1 MWGLLVAAFLGVFGS
16 MFGTGSPLQ
25 VASRGMVHNSD
36 FRTEYAE
43 SYFSD
48 GFQKNDEP
56 STKET
61 IGEKTSEITSRS
73 SETDEKT
80 FSGINIPVDVSK
92 PSEARKNEN
101 STDALTVLSG
111 N

>member
-1 MWGLLVAAFLGVFGS
+1 MWGLLIAACVGIFSS
-16 MFGTGSPLQ
+16 MFNINPSAGMSRYDESPVYRQ
-25 VASRGMVHNSD
+25 
-36 FRTEYAE
+36 EYDH
-43 SYFSD
+43 SYFED
-48 GFQKNDEP
+48 GFQANNEP

-61 IGEKTSEITSRS
+61 LGEKTSEITSRS

-92 PSEARKNEN
+92 PSETRKNEN